1 MVKSCTCKL
10 ATLLIDTEPLPALLK
25 ASSTIPDA
33 KVMSPWVVPL
43 LPPMI
48 SLAFP
53 SPGYHATIRKGGA
66 TQPACD
72 CEPNRVA
79 VAVTTVSPVAFAG
92 RGNVN
97 GPKVAPQLASLV
109 TLVEPRKCF
118 PCPLRNGEHVGLVKN
133 SRRNAVLA
141 TLS

>member
-33 KVMSPWVVPL
+33 KVMSPWGGPL

-53 SPGYHATIRKGGA
+53 SPGYHATIRKGGP

-72 CEPNRVA
+72 CEPSRVA
-79 VAVTTVSPVAFAG
+79 VAVTTVSPVASAG
-92 RGNVN
+92 SGNIN
-97 GPKVAPQLASLV
+97 APKFTVQVASVV
-109 TLVEPRKCF
+109 T
-118 PCPLRNGEHVGLVKN
+118 
-133 SRRNAVLA
+133 
-141 TLS
+141 